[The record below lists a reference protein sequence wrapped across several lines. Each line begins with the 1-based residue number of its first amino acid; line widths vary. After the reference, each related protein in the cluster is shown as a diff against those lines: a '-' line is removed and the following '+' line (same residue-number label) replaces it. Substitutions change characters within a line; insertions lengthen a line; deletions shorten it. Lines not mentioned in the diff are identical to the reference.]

1 MDRPE
6 ELVLYDG
13 VYFTRARGD
22 ALGGLTFMAFV
33 IGIVL
38 VMSDATLADLVLPI
52 ASLGVFWFVWVAFH
66 GLIAWYHR
74 SSDKRAIIRLF
85 EGEIW
90 AHWQFRAPEWQGIVD
105 AEYQSTC
112 PEEGLGAYM
121 GAVYSSIF
129 GLVIAAILVAVGK
142 FAIKEPQAMPVIW
155 ISALAVF
162 LLFLGIG
169 LFQPIQNRR
178 KAQRHRRKAQRVSEP
193 RIWFATDGVY
203 HETLGYTSLKELEKV
218 TDQIST
224 RNAIK
229 FTISVTTVFGGSDHS
244 SSSTHSQRVS
254 FSVPSGCEQQ
264 AAQLVRRYRQ
274 ERLRQ

>member
-6 ELVLYDG
+6 VLVLYDG
-13 VYFTRARGD
+13 AYFTRARGD
-22 ALGGLTFMAFV
+22 ALGGLIFMAFV

-38 VMSDATLADLVLPI
+38 AMSDATLGDLALPI

-66 GLIAWYHR
+66 GLIAWHHR
-74 SSDKRAIIRLF
+74 SSDRRAIVRLF

-90 AHWQFRAPEWQGIVD
+90 AHWKFHAPEWQGIVD
-105 AEYQSTC
+105 AEYQSSC
-112 PEEGLGAYM
+112 PEKGLGAYV

-129 GLVIAAILVAVGK
+129 GLVIATILVAVGK
-142 FAIKEPQAMPVIW
+142 FFIKEPEIMPVIW

-162 LLFLGIG
+162 LLFLGVG
-169 LFQPIQNRR
+169 LFQPIQNRQ
-178 KAQRHRRKAQRVSEP
+178 KAQRHRRKAQRVSKP
-193 RIWFATDGVY
+193 RIWFSSDGVY

-218 TDQIST
+218 TDQTRT
-224 RNAIK
+224 RNAIT

-254 FSVPSGCEQQ
+254 FSVPSGFEQQ